1 MPRTLVVAG
10 LWCAIFALF
19 LAYLTLSL
27 VALIM
32 WPIALLCGAVLD
44 VADRINDTR
53 KRLIAQ
59 AVRS

>member
-1 MPRTLVVAG
+1 MPRTLVAAG
-10 LWCAIFALF
+10 LWCAISALF

-44 VADRINDTR
+44 VAEHVNDTR
-53 KRLIAQ
+53 KALLAR
-59 AVRS
+59 AVRA